1 MGPIEIGLGI
11 FVIPILVVVGKLLH
25 AADELAEAIH
35 GASVTGGSAGSLVAV
50 PSHGEPRDDPAC
62 RASVDGTGSSAPATI
77 GQMFGKRLPT

>member
-11 FVIPILVVVGKLLH
+11 FVVPILVVVGKLLH

-35 GASVTGGSAGSLVAV
+35 GASVTDGSAASLVAV
-50 PSHGEPRDDPAC
+50 APRGEPRDDPAC
-62 RASVDGTGSSAPATI
+62 PAALDGTDASAPATI